1 MNRGTR
7 PAAEFGRVQNRRR
20 PPCQLSSAPVL
31 LRYSV
36 RPSTPNA
43 SPPVNQRDL
52 LSRSLAPEDLPD
64 PQRSLELLAR
74 AQGGDRQALEDLLA
88 RYQDRLRRIVRIQLG
103 AKLRRHCDSMD
114 IVQNTFKAA
123 LPKIGDLQPRSAA
136 SLLQWLAMIATNQL
150 RDVHDHWTT
159 KKRDAQREVRLD
171 VGGDEGS
178 VVLDPVDSK
187 ASPAESASMREIRE
201 LLDEAVAAL
210 PDDQRRAVILR
221 DYCGE
226 DWEPIARELG
236 RDNAHAAR
244 QLHQRAWIRL
254 RQALKPKL
262 EHES

>member
-1 MNRGTR
+1 M
-7 PAAEFGRVQNRRR
+7 
-20 PPCQLSSAPVL
+20 
-31 LRYSV
+31 
-36 RPSTPNA
+36 
-43 SPPVNQRDL
+43 NQRDL

-171 VGGDEGS
+171 ADPNEGELG
-178 VVLDPVDSK
+178 LDPADPN
-187 ASPAESASMREIRE
+187 ASPAEHASMREIRE
-201 LLDEAVAAL
+201 LLDDEVAAL
-210 PDDQRRAVILR
+210 PDDQRRVVLLR

-226 DWEPIARELG
+226 EWDHIAAELG
-236 RDNAHAAR
+236 RENPHAAR

-262 EHES
+262 EREV